1 MKLQPETQVL
11 LWAAIA
17 AIVVVAVCF
26 ANSLPNDFIVDD
38 YRIVALNPAIRTIAP
53 LHFFKTPYWGEN
65 SHAGLYRPLTIFS
78 FSLEYPWWRRWAGG
92 YRLTNLLL
100 HAINGFLVFLLV
112 RSLFQ
117 SNPAAW
123 AASAIYLAHPV
134 HTEPVVALAGRSE
147 LLAAMFFLLAW
158 ISYRRGKTFLCSI
171 AFFLSLLSKENAIAF
186 PAVIFLERV
195 VFHGG
200 LRNALKEWK
209 RFGALAATAL
219 VYLGVR
225 FWVLGEF
232 GIPKPIQYL
241 QGSWTIAQRELTTG
255 RAFLKYFQL
264 LVAPLEVTGD
274 YDFNSIPLA
283 TVNDWVAWAGLLLV
297 LLTIVFAF
305 RMLKARPG
313 IGFAILFFYLTILPV
328 SNWIIPTAVILSERA
343 LYLPS
348 LGICMLAGLV
358 WAGISNI
365 QVRRVLG
372 LGVMVTAALLCVAHS
387 YIWRNDLTYF
397 GNLIHVFPNNV
408 RGQLGYGTALVE
420 AGRAEEARQHFE
432 AGLRVTRSAPLLVGL
447 SEALLQIDRS
457 CGLARPVLNEA
468 LSIEPADPFAPW
480 LMAECYENDGSLVEA
495 EASYR
500 QAVNNSRFPE
510 PRLLIGWGRVLEKT
524 GKPEEARE
532 AYRRAALLQ

>member
-1 MKLQPETQVL
+1 M
-11 LWAAIA
+11 
-17 AIVVVAVCF
+17 
-26 ANSLPNDFIVDD
+26 
-38 YRIVALNPAIRTIAP
+38 
-53 LHFFKTPYWGEN
+53 
-65 SHAGLYRPLTIFS
+65 
-78 FSLEYPWWRRWAGG
+78 
-92 YRLTNLLL
+92 
-100 HAINGFLVFLLV
+100 
-112 RSLFQ
+112 
-117 SNPAAW
+117 
-123 AASAIYLAHPV
+123 
-134 HTEPVVALAGRSE
+134 
-147 LLAAMFFLLAW
+147 
-158 ISYRRGKTFLCSI
+158 
-171 AFFLSLLSKENAIAF
+171 
-186 PAVIFLERV
+186 
-195 VFHGG
+195 
-200 LRNALKEWK
+200 
-209 RFGALAATAL
+209 
-219 VYLGVR
+219 
-225 FWVLGEF
+225 LGEF

-241 QGSWTIAQRELTTG
+241 QGSWTITQRELTTG

-283 TVNDWVAWAGLLLV
+283 AVNDWVAWAGLLLV

-305 RMLKARPG
+305 RMLKTRSG

-365 QVRRVLG
+365 QLRRVLG

-480 LMAECYENDGSLVEA
+480 LLAECYENDGSLLEA